1 MKLELNV
8 GSHVVVIEAE
18 GAVSVSVREVKEAPP
33 QEEAAPPVY
42 ALPSAP
48 SVPSPSPASDA
59 GLFSRLVGLRKELAS
74 EQGLPPYVI
83 FHDKTLRDM
92 AEVLPQDMEALS
104 NIGGVGRA
112 KLEKYGARFL
122 AVIQGVAV

>member
-1 MKLELNV
+1 MKLELSV
-8 GSHVVVIEAE
+8 GGHVVVIEAE
-18 GAVSVSVREVKEAPP
+18 GAVSVSVCEAKDAP
-33 QEEAAPPVY
+33 QEEAPPPVY
-42 ALPSAP
+42 ALPPAP
-48 SVPSPSPASDA
+48 HVPSPSPASDA
-59 GLFSRLVGLRKELAS
+59 GLFSRLVGLRKEIAS

-92 AEVLPQDMEALS
+92 AEALPQDLEALS